1 MSLDGDVPDTIVL
14 IHGLWLTPRSWER
27 WVDRYTSR
35 GFRVLAPAWP
45 GLEAE
50 VEALNADPSPIAR
63 LTVDRIVDH
72 YEDIVLGLERPP
84 IIMGHSF
91 GGTFAQILL
100 DRGLG
105 AAGVGVASAT
115 VKGVRDLPLST
126 IKVAAPA
133 LSPFKK
139 DQAVPLTPKEF
150 HYAFTNTLSE
160 EESEAIYRRYHVPA
174 AGTVLR
180 EYAFANFHRDAP
192 TTVDFHREARAP
204 LLFIG
209 FGEDHVMPPRVV
221 SHTEEKYDD
230 AVSITEYIEFPGRPH
245 FPSVPGWEQVADNA
259 LAWAIEHSSRSA
271 TDHGSDA
278 WNGTRSPR
286 DRSPGAGSSRSG

>member
-1 MSLDGDVPDTIVL
+1 MHNGGKRPDTIVL
-14 IHGLWLTPRSWER
+14 IHGLWLTPRSWEG
-27 WVDRYTSR
+27 WIDRYASR
-35 GFRVLAPAWP
+35 GYRMLAPAWP
-45 GLEAE
+45 GMEAE

-72 YEDIVLGLERPP
+72 YEDIILGLERPP

-91 GGTFAQILL
+91 GGTFTQILL

-139 DQAVPLTPKEF
+139 DQAVPLTAREF
-150 HYAFTNTLSE
+150 HYAFANTLSQA
-160 EESEAIYRRYHVPA
+160 ESDAIYQRYHVPA
-174 AGTVLR
+174 ASTVLR

-192 TTVDFHREARAP
+192 TMVDFRREARAP

-209 FGEDHVMPPRVV
+209 FGEDHVMPPKVV
-221 SHTEEKYDD
+221 GHNEEKYDD
-230 AVSITEYIEFPGRPH
+230 STSTTEYIEFPGRPH
-245 FPSVPGWEQVADNA
+245 FPAVAGWEEVADYA
-259 LAWAIEHSSRSA
+259 LTWAVAHAALPVIDHSS
-271 TDHGSDA
+271 DA
-278 WNGTRSPR
+278 
-286 DRSPGAGSSRSG
+286 

>member
-1 MSLDGDVPDTIVL
+1 MSQDGDAPDTIVL

-27 WVDRYTSR
+27 WIDRYERR
-35 GFRVLAPAWP
+35 GHRVLAPAWP
-45 GLEAE
+45 GMEAE
-50 VEALNADPSPIAR
+50 VEALNADPSPITR

-72 YEDIVLGLERPP
+72 YEDIILGLERPP

-91 GGTFAQILL
+91 GGTFTQILL

-139 DQAVPLTPKEF
+139 DQPVPLTAKEF
-150 HYAFTNTLSE
+150 HFAFTNTLTQA
-160 EESEAIYRRYHVPA
+160 ESDAIYQRYHVPA
-174 AGTVLR
+174 ATTVLH

-192 TTVDFHREARAP
+192 TAVDFRREARAP

-209 FGEDHVMPPRVV
+209 FGEDHLMPPKVV
-221 SHTEEKYDD
+221 GHNEEKYDD
-230 AVSITEYIEFPGRPH
+230 STSVTEYREFPGRPH
-245 FPSVPGWEQVADNA
+245 FPAVPGWEEVADNA
-259 LAWAIEHSSRSA
+259 LDWAVAHA
-271 TDHGSDA
+271 AMPVVDHPSDA
-278 WNGTRSPR
+278 
-286 DRSPGAGSSRSG
+286 

>member
-1 MSLDGDVPDTIVL
+1 MSTGGEPPDTIVL

-27 WVDRYTSR
+27 WADRYTTR
-35 GFRVLAPAWP
+35 GYRVLAPAWP
-45 GLEAE
+45 GMEGE

-72 YEDIVLGLERPP
+72 YEDIILGLERPP

-91 GGTFAQILL
+91 GGTFTQILL

-139 DQAVPLTPKEF
+139 DEAVPLTAKEF
-150 HYAFTNTLSE
+150 HYAFTNTLSQA
-160 EESEAIYRRYHVPA
+160 ESDAIYRRYHVPA
-174 AGTVLR
+174 ASTVLR

-192 TTVDFHREARAP
+192 TAVDFRREARAP

-209 FGEDHVMPPRVV
+209 FGEDHVMPPSVV
-221 SHTEEKYDD
+221 GHNEEKYDESR
-230 AVSITEYIEFPGRPH
+230 SITEYKEFPGRPH
-245 FPSVPGWEQVADNA
+245 FPAVAGWEEVADYA
-259 LAWAIEHSSRSA
+259 LTWAVTHASLS
-271 TDHGSDA
+271 
-278 WNGTRSPR
+278 GTV
-286 DRSPGAGSSRSG
+286 AGD

>member
-1 MSLDGDVPDTIVL
+1 MSTGGEPPDTIVL
-14 IHGLWLTPRSWER
+14 VHGLWLTPRSWER

-35 GFRVLAPAWP
+35 GYRVLAPAWP
-45 GLEAE
+45 GMEGE
-50 VEALNADPSPIAR
+50 VEALNADPSAIAR

-72 YEDIVLGLERPP
+72 YEDVVLGLERPP

-91 GGTFAQILL
+91 GGTFTQILL

-139 DQAVPLTPKEF
+139 DEAVPLTAKEF
-150 HYAFTNTLSE
+150 HYAFANTLSQA
-160 EESEAIYRRYHVPA
+160 ESDAIYRRYHVPA
-174 AGTVLR
+174 ASTVLR

-192 TTVDFHREARAP
+192 TAVDFRREARAP

-209 FGEDHVMPPRVV
+209 FGEDHVMPPSVV
-221 SHTEEKYDD
+221 GHNEEKYDESR
-230 AVSITEYIEFPGRPH
+230 SITEYKEFPGRPH
-245 FPSVPGWEQVADNA
+245 FPAVAGWEEVADYA
-259 LAWAIEHSSRSA
+259 LTWAFAHASLS
-271 TDHGSDA
+271 
-278 WNGTRSPR
+278 GTV
-286 DRSPGAGSSRSG
+286 AGD

>member
-1 MSLDGDVPDTIVL
+1 MSTGGEPPDTIVL
-14 IHGLWLTPRSWER
+14 VHGLWLTPRSWER

-35 GFRVLAPAWP
+35 GYRVLAPAWP
-45 GLEAE
+45 GMEAE

-72 YEDIVLGLERPP
+72 YEDIILGLERPP

-91 GGTFAQILL
+91 GGTFTQILL

-139 DQAVPLTPKEF
+139 DEAVPLTAKEF
-150 HYAFTNTLSE
+150 HYAFTNTLSQA
-160 EESEAIYRRYHVPA
+160 ESDAIYRRYHVPA
-174 AGTVLR
+174 ASTVLR

-192 TTVDFHREARAP
+192 TAVDFRREARAP

-209 FGEDHVMPPRVV
+209 FGEDHVMPPSVV
-221 SHTEEKYDD
+221 GHNEEKYDESR
-230 AVSITEYIEFPGRPH
+230 SITEYKEFPGRPH
-245 FPSVPGWEQVADNA
+245 FPAVAGWEEVADYA
-259 LAWAIEHSSRSA
+259 LTWAFAHASLS
-271 TDHGSDA
+271 
-278 WNGTRSPR
+278 GTV
-286 DRSPGAGSSRSG
+286 AGD

>member
-1 MSLDGDVPDTIVL
+1 MHDRGDTPDTIVL
-14 IHGLWLTPRSWER
+14 IHGLWLTPRSWEQ
-27 WVDRYTSR
+27 WVDRYTRR
-35 GFRVLAPAWP
+35 GHRVLAPAWP
-45 GLEAE
+45 GMEAE
-50 VEALNADPSPIAR
+50 VEALNADPSPITR

-72 YEDIVLGLERPP
+72 YEQLILGLERPP

-91 GGTFAQILL
+91 GGTFTQILL

-139 DQAVPLTPKEF
+139 GEAVPLTSKEF
-150 HYAFTNTLSE
+150 HYAFANTLSE
-160 EESEAIYRRYHVPA
+160 AESDALYRRYHVPA

-192 TTVDFHREARAP
+192 TAVDFRREARAP
-204 LLFIG
+204 LLFIA
-209 FGEDHVMPPRVV
+209 FGEDHVMPAKVV
-221 SHTEEKYDD
+221 GHTEEKYDD
-230 AVSITEYIEFPGRPH
+230 ATSITELKEFPGRPH
-245 FPSVPGWEQVADNA
+245 FPAAPGWEEVADHA
-259 LAWAIEHSSRSA
+259 LDWAIAHASMSM
-271 TDHGSDA
+271 TDHSADA
-278 WNGTRSPR
+278 
-286 DRSPGAGSSRSG
+286 

>member
-1 MSLDGDVPDTIVL
+1 MTNGNGTLDTIVL

-45 GLEAE
+45 GMEAE

-72 YEDIVLGLERPP
+72 YEEIILGLERPP
-84 IIMGHSF
+84 IIIGHSF
-91 GGTFAQILL
+91 GGTFTQILL

-139 DQAVPLTPKEF
+139 DEAVPLTPKEF
-150 HYAFTNTLSE
+150 HYAFANTLTR
-160 EESEAIYRRYHVPA
+160 EESDAIYRRYHVPA

-180 EYAFANFHRDAP
+180 EYAFANFHRDGP
-192 TTVDFHREARAP
+192 TTVDFRREARAP

-209 FGEDHVMPPRVV
+209 FGEDHVMPPKVV
-221 SHTEEKYDD
+221 GHNEEKYDD
-230 AVSITEYIEFPGRPH
+230 AVSITEFKEFPGRPH
-245 FPSVPGWEQVADNA
+245 FPAAPGWEEVADYA
-259 LAWAIEHSSRSA
+259 LDWAVAHASMPAADHSSEI
-271 TDHGSDA
+271 
-278 WNGTRSPR
+278 
-286 DRSPGAGSSRSG
+286 

>member
-1 MSLDGDVPDTIVL
+1 MSLDADAPDTIVL

-45 GLEAE
+45 GVEAE

-91 GGTFAQILL
+91 GGTFTQILL

-139 DQAVPLTPKEF
+139 DQAVPLTAKEF
-150 HYAFTNTLSE
+150 HYAFTNTLSQ

-174 AGTVLR
+174 AGTVLH

-209 FGEDHVMPPRVV
+209 FGEDHVMPPKVAAR
-221 SHTEEKYDD
+221 
-230 AVSITEYIEFPGRPH
+230 GR
-245 FPSVPGWEQVADNA
+245 GN
-259 LAWAIEHSSRSA
+259 
-271 TDHGSDA
+271 
-278 WNGTRSPR
+278 
-286 DRSPGAGSSRSG
+286 